1 MLGKHFRH
9 ASTSLFTKGR
19 KRFQRDESG
28 SVAIEALL
36 VTPGLIIFLMF
47 VYTAFSAF
55 QAKAQANK
63 ANYTISDYISRQTD
77 TIDDT
82 FLDGLAQLYEFLN
95 NYSDTDMRI
104 SAVEYYIDEDENEGY
119 DLVWSYATGDY
130 TKLTD
135 NTVSE
140 VEERIPLLADGEQ
153 VLVVETARAWSP
165 IFNVFL
171 SSMTFTDIVTT
182 KPRFA
187 TQVDYEGAEEEEE
200 ASTSQDSNDND
211 VESSGDQSDSNTSSG
226 NYNNSGGRYNGSGY
240 HSGNGGRR

>member
-1 MLGKHFRH
+1 MLEKHIKNAAFSH
-9 ASTSLFTKGR
+9 V
-19 KRFQRDESG
+19 KRLRNHFQRDETG

-47 VYTAFSAF
+47 AYTAFSAF

-95 NYSDTDMRI
+95 NYSDTDMRV

-135 NTVSE
+135 DTVSE
-140 VEERIPLLADGEQ
+140 IEERIPLLADGEQ
-153 VLVVETARAWSP
+153 VLVVETVRDWTP
-165 IFNVFL
+165 VFNVGFN
-171 SSMTFTDIVTT
+171 TIAFTDIVTT

-187 TQVDYEGAEEEEE
+187 TQVDYEGADEEEEVT
-200 ASTSQDSNDND
+200 TSQDSNDND
-211 VESSGDQSDSNTSSG
+211 VESSGDQTDSNTSSG

-240 HSGNGGRR
+240 HSGNGGH